1 VTLFRN
7 RTVLPA
13 GQVWTAVRAASSPAD
28 AVQQLLNGAK
38 ARSALLVSCRP
49 NEACRIPEP
58 ASGGEVGA
66 ALLRFPS
73 LNRVVAE
80 VETRGPAVL
89 VLTQMDAPGWK
100 VTIDGRA
107 APPLRANGLFRAVA
121 IPAGRHQIVWS
132 YRPASV
138 MAGAALSAM
147 ALLFLAGQLVYVRLT
162 RRRDQG

>member
-1 VTLFRN
+1 
-7 RTVLPA
+7 
-13 GQVWTAVRAASSPAD
+13 
-28 AVQQLLNGAK
+28 
-38 ARSALLVSCRP
+38 
-49 NEACRIPEP
+49 
-58 ASGGEVGA
+58 
-66 ALLRFPS
+66 
-73 LNRVVAE
+73 

-162 RRRDQG
+162 RRRDHG